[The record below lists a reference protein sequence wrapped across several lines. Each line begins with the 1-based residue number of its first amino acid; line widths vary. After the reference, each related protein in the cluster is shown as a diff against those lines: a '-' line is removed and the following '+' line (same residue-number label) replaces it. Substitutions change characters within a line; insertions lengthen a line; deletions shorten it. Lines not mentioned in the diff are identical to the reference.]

1 MTTKPF
7 WRKPGNVLTGMAALG
22 AVTAA
27 ATVIAQSVASVPS
40 GPNRLQYPA
49 DWAKGVLYATVDRP
63 DTRQYRELYTS
74 EAAVRAAREG
84 RPIPDGTIITLA
96 AYSVQMQ
103 DGKPVLDANGRFVK
117 DKLVAVNSMQ
127 KQRGWGED
135 IPAPIRNGDWV
146 YQSFQPDGTVNAK
159 ANLTACYQCHLPY
172 AKDDYLTNLAKLQG
186 RFPQVAKVDT
196 PAGANSVA
204 IRGFAFGPEALR
216 VAVGQ
221 AVTWINADDTP
232 HQISIVGKSER
243 SGVMLKGQSAS
254 LKFDAAGNLDYICG
268 LHPTMKGKI
277 EVAAP

>member
-103 DGKPVLDANGRFVK
+103 DESRCSTP
-117 DKLVAVNSMQ
+117 
-127 KQRGWGED
+127 
-135 IPAPIRNGDWV
+135 
-146 YQSFQPDGTVNAK
+146 
-159 ANLTACYQCHLPY
+159 TA
-172 AKDDYLTNLAKLQG
+172 ASSRTNWW
-186 RFPQVAKVDT
+186 R
-196 PAGANSVA
+196 
-204 IRGFAFGPEALR
+204 
-216 VAVGQ
+216 
-221 AVTWINADDTP
+221 
-232 HQISIVGKSER
+232 
-243 SGVMLKGQSAS
+243 
-254 LKFDAAGNLDYICG
+254 
-268 LHPTMKGKI
+268 
-277 EVAAP
+277 